1 MVKNRKFL
9 PVLLIA
15 FMAFFSPVKAQSVAS
30 MFDGP
35 ALAPPSG
42 GGTSSSPGSGLDET
56 AADLLYCRLD
66 GTNGPLTAALVV
78 NSAGGTNSSY
88 AEGGVDRSSGSTET
102 FNIQNSG
109 AGVVTLQR
117 DGFTVWDSNNDG
129 SGSGLDADLLDGV
142 SSAGFCAIGGCTLTG
157 VLAIS
162 PGATA
167 SDALR
172 ITGASGHTGPYFNVR
187 PEDDGA
193 NATAFNLSPTGAS
206 GALAFTMRPVGTG
219 SVAAVATFG
228 TSAQRVFGI
237 SNNNS
242 AFLDTTLI
250 VGATVT
256 SGAASA
262 STTGMTIG
270 NGFIDDASSA
280 AGTDMRIASGANAAG
295 EIGLDV
301 GTNDTATTG
310 TCLRV
315 VTDADGTPVVK
326 LAVECDGTMTSTQV
340 TSGTIVTHRLPTGIA
355 TASITLPTCSTSADA
370 GKMFYVD
377 DTDDAASG
385 MTCVCRANSA
395 GTYANVDISDNS
407 TACID
412 P

>member
-1 MVKNRKFL
+1 MVKTKLLPIFL
-9 PVLLIA
+9 ALV
-15 FMAFFSPVKAQSVAS
+15 MAFGARAQEVSS
-30 MFDGP
+30 LFDGP
-35 ALAPPSG
+35 ALKAPSG
-42 GGTSSSPGSGLDET
+42 GASGGSVSGLDET
-56 AADLLYCRLD
+56 AANLLYCRLD
-66 GTNGPLTAALVV
+66 GTNGPLTAAVV
-78 NSAGGTNSSY
+78 INSAGGTNSSY
-88 AEGGVDRSSGSTET
+88 AEGGIDRSSGSTET

-129 SGSGLDADLLDGV
+129 AGSGLDADLLDGV

-162 PGATA
+162 PTATA

-193 NATAFNLSPTGAS
+193 NATAFDLSPAGAS
-206 GALAFTMRPVGTG
+206 GSLSFTMRPVTTG
-219 SVAAVATFG
+219 STSAIFTLG
-228 TSAQRVFGI
+228 SSAQRVMGVA
-237 SNNNS
+237 NNN
-242 AFLDTTLI
+242 AVFLDTTMI

-256 SGAASA
+256 SGAAAA

-270 NGFIDDASSA
+270 NGFIDDASTA
-280 AGTDMRIASGANAAG
+280 AGVGMRIASNADSAG
-295 EIGLDV
+295 ETGVDV
-301 GTNDTATTG
+301 GTTNTATTG

-315 VTDADGTPVVK
+315 VTDADGTPAVK

-340 TSGTIVTHRLPTGIA
+340 TSGTPVTHRLPTAIA
-355 TASITLPTCSTSADA
+355 TGTITLPTCSTSADA

-385 MTCVCRANSA
+385 MVCVCRANSA